1 MATRAVRGDR
11 VDVAAGRRGEKGA
24 GVCLRIRIMIG
35 RVVRYVLVRGPMEVE
50 CVDIVWYCVRWGKR
64 RRSYG
69 VLVDGR

>member
-50 CVDIVWYCVRWGKR
+50 CVGIVW
-64 RRSYG
+64 
-69 VLVDGR
+69 